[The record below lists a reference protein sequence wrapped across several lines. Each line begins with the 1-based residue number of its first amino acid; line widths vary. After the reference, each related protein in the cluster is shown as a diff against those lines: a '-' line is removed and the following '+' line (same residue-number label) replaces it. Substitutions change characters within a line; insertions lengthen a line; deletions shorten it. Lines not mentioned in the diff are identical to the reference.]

1 MQNYRSDRID
11 DIAQVINFSG
21 DLSHCMKADATQLE
35 EFFGMVKGEEDKADL
50 GSFIPRDLMPDL
62 PTPILICL
70 GVAIW
75 IPTILINQ
83 IYSR

>member
-1 MQNYRSDRID
+1 
-11 DIAQVINFSG
+11 
-21 DLSHCMKADATQLE
+21 
-35 EFFGMVKGEEDKADL
+35 
-50 GSFIPRDLMPDL
+50 LMPDL

>member
-1 MQNYRSDRID
+1 MQNYRYDHID

-21 DLSHCMKADATQLE
+21 DPSHCMKADATQLE

-50 GSFIPRDLMPDL
+50 GSFISRDLMPNL

-70 GVAIW
+70 GVAI
-75 IPTILINQ
+75 
-83 IYSR
+83 